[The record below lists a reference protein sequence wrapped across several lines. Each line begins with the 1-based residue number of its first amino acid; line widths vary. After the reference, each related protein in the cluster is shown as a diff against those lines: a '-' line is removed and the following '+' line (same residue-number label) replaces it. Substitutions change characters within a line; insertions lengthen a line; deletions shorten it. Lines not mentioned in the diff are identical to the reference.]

1 MQGPGLEDLKMKEG
15 RPIRFDVWV
24 AGEPPPL
31 IEWFRNDQRL
41 SNDDFTSISVY
52 AKNSSVY
59 SLKNAVLSIPKVR
72 PSGYSIIIQFSYCE
86 FTFRIPNYC
95 IDRC

>member
-1 MQGPGLEDLKMKEG
+1 VQCPGLEDLKMKEG

-72 PSGYSIIIQFSYCE
+72 LSDYNVIIQFNLIY
-86 FTFRIPNYC
+86 
-95 IDRC
+95 IDFSGC